1 MLLILDIAYHSTPKL
16 ITIEIKRLMKKFLTI
31 LTTVCTLLIALS
43 SCKNQPKVETQGDLK
58 KWHKVTL
65 VFDGPNTN
73 EMDGNNPFLN
83 YRLDVTFTNGDKTYE
98 VPVFYAADGN
108 AAETSASKGNKWMVR
123 FTPYKIGTW
132 NYNVSF
138 KQG

>member
-1 MLLILDIAYHSTPKL
+1 
-16 ITIEIKRLMKKFLTI
+16 MKKFLTI